1 MCHPLL
7 TILNFRKMKR
17 ALTQAV
23 TKDHENL
30 VCEFHVTIKNNYLHM
45 KSNIL
50 YIFSLA
56 LLFSACTEDIKL
68 DLNSSNPQVVVEGSV
83 PVDGKARVSIT
94 KSINFDK
101 NNSFPTVSN
110 AIVTLTDNIGNS
122 EILTESAAGIYT
134 SNSMIGMV
142 GRTYSLS
149 VKTDDKTITSSCKI
163 PDPVR
168 FDSLNVKVSENFRAG
183 PFGGN
188 AAGTLY
194 TVTAMY
200 KDPASVA
207 NYYRFIEYINGKS
220 TGNIYVYEDK
230 FTNGKIAE
238 RNLLNF
244 NRFLTKGDTITV
256 EMQCIDRAVYEYFNS
271 FGGLAMGPGSST
283 PANPYTNL
291 NGAVLGYFSAHTTE
305 KKQFIIK

>member
-1 MCHPLL
+1 
-7 TILNFRKMKR
+7 MK
-17 ALTQAV
+17 
-23 TKDHENL
+23 
-30 VCEFHVTIKNNYLHM
+30 F
-45 KSNIL
+45 NIL
-50 YIFSLA
+50 HIFLSA

-68 DLNSSNPQVVVEGSV
+68 DLNSSNPQVVIEGSV
-83 PVDGKARVSIT
+83 PVDGKARISIT
-94 KSINFDK
+94 KSINFDT

-122 EILTESAAGIYT
+122 EILTENAAGIYT
-134 SNSMIGMV
+134 SNSMVGIV

-149 VKTDDKTITSSCKI
+149 IKTDDKTITSACKI

-168 FDSLNVKVSENFRAG
+168 FDSLAVKVAENFRGG

-188 AAGTLY
+188 EAGTLY

-220 TGNIYVYEDK
+220 TGNIYAYEDR
-230 FTNGKIAE
+230 FTNGKTAE

-244 NRFLTKGDTITV
+244 NRYLTKGDTITV
-256 EMQCIDRAVYEYFNS
+256 EMQGIDRSVYEYFNS
-271 FGGLAMGPGSST
+271 FGNLGMGPSSST

-291 NGAVLGYFSAHTTE
+291 NGAVLGYFSAYTTE
-305 KKQFIIK
+305 RKSFIIK